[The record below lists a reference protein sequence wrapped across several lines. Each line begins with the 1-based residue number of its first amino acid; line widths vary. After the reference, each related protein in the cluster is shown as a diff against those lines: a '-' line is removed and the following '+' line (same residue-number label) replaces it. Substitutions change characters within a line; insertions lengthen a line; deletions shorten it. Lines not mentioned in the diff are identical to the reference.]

1 MESLVFKSTKGNPVT
16 SSRLVAEKF
25 DKRHSDVLRAINN
38 LELSEDFRRRNFAL
52 VTISNLDNPSPII
65 KEEKHY
71 VMTKDGF
78 TFLVMGSTGATAGK
92 FKEEY
97 IDAFNKMEQQLK
109 QLAPLSRL
117 QLLEMALESEKKA
130 LALQPKAEFADKS
143 DKPLPF

>member
-65 KEEKHY
+65 KEENI
-71 VMTKDGF
+71 M
-78 TFLVMGSTGATAGK
+78 L
-92 FKEEY
+92 
-97 IDAFNKMEQQLK
+97 
-109 QLAPLSRL
+109 
-117 QLLEMALESEKKA
+117 
-130 LALQPKAEFADKS
+130 
-143 DKPLPF
+143 